1 MPDSDDSDRRRFERL
16 ERRDVIQVK
25 EFTYPE
31 RGTFQEARIIDISGG
46 GLQIETRQ
54 HFRAKTVL
62 KIEMNFTGWQKYTK
76 GFLKHFG
83 SAANRP
89 LVVLADVVRCKSI
102 VSGRKYEVAVTFSG
116 IDETQREALIR
127 FIRAEILAGKRD

>member
-1 MPDSDDSDRRRFERL
+1 MPDSSDSDRRKFERL
-16 ERRDVIQVK
+16 ERRDAIQVK
-25 EFTYPE
+25 EFSYPE
-31 RGTFQEARIIDISGG
+31 RGMFQKARIIDISGG

-54 HFRAKTVL
+54 HYPENTVL

-83 SAANRP
+83 SAASRP
-89 LVVLADVVRCKSI
+89 LVVLAEVVRCKS
-102 VSGRKYEVAVTFSG
+102 VVAGRKYEVAVNFTG

-127 FIRAEILAGKRD
+127 FIRAEILAGK